1 MLKLFDKVYQGNMF
15 ELAISE
21 GKCNAMDV
29 VQKGVKDGQKEGVKK
44 EMFLQMVQAAH
55 LLTSLPWVFWI
66 THCRPD

>member
-1 MLKLFDKVYQGNMF
+1 MYEEDRKGSLMVKTFTVDKYIGV
-15 ELAISE
+15 
-21 GKCNAMDV
+21 DV